1 MDPISDAVAA
11 IDVQDPGEHLSY
23 RAAADRFGVDK
34 ETVRRR
40 HKGTSRSRAG
50 AAQQCMLLNPQQEIQ
65 LVQYIEKLS
74 KRSSAATQS
83 IIRNYASV
91 LAKWEVS
98 DSWISQ
104 FLARHRNHLTSQWTN
119 NMDRNCHQAATE
131 DSYRQYFELLQAKIQ
146 EYNVEPRHIYNMD
159 KKGFAIG
166 VNSKQKRIFSKHLF
180 EQKRKTAGLQDGNRA
195 WITILACICADGVK
209 RNSLG

>member
-11 IDVQDPGEHLSY
+11 IDAQDPGEHLSY
-23 RAAADRFGVDK
+23 RAAADRFGVDR

-40 HKGTSRSRAG
+40 HKGISRGRAG
-50 AAQQCMLLNPQQEIQ
+50 AAQQRMLLNPQQEIQ
-65 LVQYIEKLS
+65 LVRYIEKLS
-74 KRSSAATQS
+74 ERSIAPTQS
-83 IIRNYASV
+83 IIGNYALV

-98 DSWISQ
+98 DSWISR
-104 FLARHRNHLTSQWTN
+104 FLARHRNHLILQWTN
-119 NMDRNCHQAATE
+119 DMDRNRHQADTE

-146 EYNVEPRHIYNMD
+146 EYNVEPQHIYNMD
-159 KKGFAIG
+159 EKGFAIG

-195 WITILACICADGVK
+195 WITILACICADVS
-209 RNSLG
+209 RR